1 MGVPTG
7 WTDDGTYLTAPNGRR
22 VVLGFRW
29 HILTHIWAAD
39 DWPIESEHYES
50 VLDVTNPQHGDGI
63 VQHFRRS
70 ILAWKEDSSQ
80 VLVLW
85 SGSVALAWQ
94 RQAQSTQYLAG
105 KEEPATVA
113 VPAVPAGT
121 YSSDR
126 RPVRAEESETT
137 TSRPFAGVG
146 LDIPRQDG
154 PAAAADKEMPVGTRS
169 GGADVWLKR
178 FTRGEKQLQMHLF
191 SNPGLL
197 LGWLIMLSALLGCDV
212 VVWLVSAHLG
222 RQTILPLPLL
232 TLGTVALSSVF
243 LLLSIVS
250 PRR

>member
-1 MGVPTG
+1 VAVPTG

-29 HILTHIWAAD
+29 HILTHSWAAD

-50 VLDVTNPQHGDGI
+50 VLDLTNPLHGDGI

-85 SGSVALAWQ
+85 SGAVALAWQ
-94 RQAQSTQYLAG
+94 RQAQSVQYPAG
-105 KEEPATVA
+105 HAEPAAVA

-121 YSSDR
+121 YSGDR
-126 RPVRAEESETT
+126 GPVRGEESETT

-146 LDIPRQDG
+146 LGIPHGSISATPEQL
-154 PAAAADKEMPVGTRS
+154 PVSTKP
-169 GGADVWLKR
+169 ADVWLKR
-178 FTRGEKQLQMHLF
+178 FASREKQLPKLLF
-191 SNPGLL
+191 SNQSLL
-197 LGWLIMLSALLGCDV
+197 LGWLIMLIALLGCDL
-212 VVWLVSAHLG
+212 VVWLVSAHFE
-222 RQTILPLPLL
+222 RHTTFPLPLL
-232 TLGTVALSSVF
+232 ALGTVLLSSFF